1 MNLRMFSFKTVLF
14 VLFLYFII
22 KLIFHIYKQKIK
34 KDLVIKYNF
43 LKTKD
48 FQVLKSL
55 LSKHTPAPDPR
66 TKERTSVCITDKEI
80 NDLVYKYFKNA
91 ENPPSFPIEYRKYSK
106 GSKGMQMH
114 KDMILFNN
122 HNYYEAVLTIE
133 NTSDSLFKYENKEI
147 SVPPN
152 TLVLVKPNTVIHGV
166 SPITKGYRTILKFVV
181 CDHCN
186 GLENNNFFN
195 ESKSCPRVKNKT
207 I

>member
-1 MNLRMFSFKTVLF
+1 
-14 VLFLYFII
+14 
-22 KLIFHIYKQKIK
+22 
-34 KDLVIKYNF
+34 
-43 LKTKD
+43 
-48 FQVLKSL
+48 
-55 LSKHTPAPDPR
+55 LSKHTLQADPR
-66 TKERTSVCITDKEI
+66 TKERTSVCITEKEI

-114 KDMILFNN
+114 KDMNLFDN

-133 NTSDSLFKYENKEI
+133 NTSNSLFKYDNKEM

-166 SPITKGYRTILKFVV
+166 TPVTQGYRTILKFVV
-181 CDHCN
+181 CAHCN

-195 ESKSCPRVKNKT
+195 ESKSCSKKFK
-207 I
+207 

>member
-1 MNLRMFSFKTVLF
+1 MFSFKAVLF
-14 VLFLYFII
+14 VLILCFII
-22 KLIFHIYKQKIK
+22 KLMFHIFKQKMK
-34 KDLVIKYNF
+34 NDLVIKYNF

-66 TKERTSVCITDKEI
+66 TKERTSVCITEKEI
-80 NDLVYKYFKNA
+80 NDLVYKYFKSA

-114 KDMILFNN
+114 KDMNLFDNN
-122 HNYYEAVLTIE
+122 NYYEAVLTIE
-133 NTSDSLFKYENKEI
+133 NTSDSLFKYDKKEI
-147 SVPPN
+147 FVPPN

-166 SPITKGYRTILKFVV
+166 YPITKGYRTILKFVV
-181 CDHCN
+181 CAHCN

-195 ESKSCPRVKNKT
+195 ESKSCSRVNKKA

>member
-22 KLIFHIYKQKIK
+22 KLIFHIYKQKMK
-34 KDLVIKYNF
+34 KDLVIKYDF
-43 LKTKD
+43 FSKRDFTK
-48 FQVLKSL
+48 LKSL
-55 LSKHTPAPDPR
+55 LSKHTPEPDPR